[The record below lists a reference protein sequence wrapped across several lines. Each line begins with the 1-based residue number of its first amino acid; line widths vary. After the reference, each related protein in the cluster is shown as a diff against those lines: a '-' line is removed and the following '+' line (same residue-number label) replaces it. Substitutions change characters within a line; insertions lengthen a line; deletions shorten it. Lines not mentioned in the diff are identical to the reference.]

1 MPLEAGEEVA
11 TIMEEA
17 NKVPQDRGLE
27 VEVQTQECIE
37 VARKEVAQVL
47 DKKQINAE
55 HKRVNCEPNT
65 KYTQEVV
72 GLILFPYK

>member
-1 MPLEAGEEVA
+1 MPLEAGKEVA

-55 HKRVNCEPNT
+55 HKRVNCEPST
-65 KYTQEVV
+65 KYTQEVM
-72 GLILFPYK
+72 GLILLPL